1 MHKLWQQRSLQLL
14 SLIYL
19 SIFLSA
25 CSLNLSKPPANSEKT
40 NHNISLDGQWNFLV
54 ANEIKPNSQWQKI
67 NVPANW
73 YKEGYDIHGSAF
85 YKRHFFLAEK
95 NRNKR
100 ITLVFHG
107 VDYFTDV
114 WVNNKKIG
122 QHEGYFQR
130 FHFDISHAVKFNQKN
145 EIIVRVN
152 SPREKPEDFSLNKRL
167 IKGIFS
173 HHDTRPGGAWSD
185 RGQERNTGGIWDSVK
200 LHISEYTYT
209 AHLSAIPEKI
219 NDTTWQL
226 NTDLQLDGDYP
237 ITTTFH
243 WSLKP
248 KNHSAPSLTGISKSP
263 NFNISVKEPKLWW
276 PIGFGK
282 PNLYELNI
290 DIINQGKLLN
300 RISTTTAFRHI
311 ELDKNK
317 IWKINGKRILL
328 RGTNYIASQWLSE
341 MSRKKFAHDIDLMKQ
356 ANINTIR
363 VHAHITAPEFYQL
376 CDEQG
381 LMIWQDFPLQ
391 WGYQDS
397 PELHQQAT
405 LQLKDMLK
413 QLGHHP
419 SIIHWTLHNEPP
431 WDADW
436 MKWKYSN
443 YNPSQNKALNEKL
456 LSAAKNYEK
465 HRPISMYSATKEHPW
480 LGWYSGH
487 WLDYAKPTDQAFIA
501 EFGAQALPNK
511 AALHTILN
519 GNTDLP
525 EVSEKEQKQQWKSW
539 EKWQYHN
546 FQPRESFEIA
556 KIDAGKTADD
566 LIKNTQTY
574 QAQLTQLAAESY
586 RRQAYKPVSALFQFM
601 FVENWESMNWG
612 ILDYWRNK
620 KPAYYSLQQ
629 AFQPIL
635 PSIEWSAIEY
645 PIGSIN
651 VGLWLLNDTPKD
663 YHHVYYDIILKHD
676 DKLFNTIID
685 KQRYKTKL
693 TADMHEKLRDYQSPK
708 LSAGK
713 YLLSA
718 TLVNNKG
725 KVLGKNNYRFTVK

>member
-1 MHKLWQQRSLQLL
+1 MLL
-14 SLIYL
+14 CL
-19 SIFLSA
+19 SFILSA
-25 CSLNLSKPPANSEKT
+25 CSINLSKLNSSQAINSEHK
-40 NHNISLDGQWNFLV
+40 ISLDGRWHFLV
-54 ANEIKPNSQWQKI
+54 ENEIKNTSNSNNSWQTI

-73 YKEGYDIHGSAF
+73 YKEGYDIHGKAT
-85 YKRHFFLAEK
+85 YKRNFFLAGHHE
-95 NRNKR
+95 NKR
-100 ITLVFHG
+100 ITLIFHG
-107 VDYFTDV
+107 VDYFTEV
-114 WVNNKKIG
+114 WVNGKKIG
-122 QHEGYFQR
+122 KHEGYFQR
-130 FHFDISHAVKFNQKN
+130 FHFDITHAVNFNKSN
-145 EIIVRVN
+145 EIIVQVD

-185 RGQERNTGGIWDSVK
+185 RGQEKNTGGIWDSVE
-200 LHISEYTYT
+200 LHLSEKIY
-209 AHLSAIPEKI
+209 AIHLSAIPKKI
-219 NDTTWQL
+219 NETQWKI
-226 NTDLQLDGDYP
+226 NTKLELEGNYP
-237 ITTTFH
+237 ETTTFH

-248 KNHSAPSLTGISKSP
+248 KNHSSASLKGISTHT
-263 NFNISVKEPKLWW
+263 NFNISVKDPTLWW
-276 PIGFGK
+276 PVGFGK

-290 DIINQGKLLN
+290 DIINQGHLLD
-300 RISTTTAFRHI
+300 RIKTTTAFRHI
-311 ELDKNK
+311 ELSQEKV
-317 IWKINGKRILL
+317 WKINDKRILL

-341 MSRKKFAHDIDLMKQ
+341 MNRSKFAHDINLMKQ
-356 ANINTIR
+356 AHINTIR

-381 LMIWQDFPLQ
+381 LMVWQDFPLQ

-397 PELHQQAT
+397 LELHQQASS
-405 LQLKDMLK
+405 QLKDMLK

-436 MKWKYSN
+436 MKWKYPN
-443 YNPSQNKALNEKL
+443 YNPKQNKSLNKKL
-456 LSAAKNYEK
+456 LMIAKSHEK
-465 HRPISMYSATKEHPW
+465 HRPVSMYSATKEHPW

-511 AALHTILN
+511 TALHTILN

-556 KIDAGKTADD
+556 KIDTGKTADD
-566 LIKNTQTY
+566 LIENTQAY

-586 RRQAYKPVSALFQFM
+586 RRQAYQPVTALFQFM

-620 KPAYYSLQQ
+620 KRAYYSLQQ

-635 PSIEWSAIEY
+635 PSIEWAAIEY
-645 PIGSIN
+645 PAGS
-651 VGLWLLNDTPKD
+651 VKLGLWALNDTP
-663 YHHVYYDIILKHD
+663 HHYPQASYQLTLKHN
-676 DKLFNTIID
+676 DKLFNTVID
-685 KQRYKTKL
+685 QQQYTTQL
-693 TADMHEKLRDYQSPK
+693 TADLHKKIHDYQTPR
-708 LSAGK
+708 LSSGN
-713 YLLSA
+713 YLLS
-718 TLVNNKG
+718 TKLISNNG
-725 KVLGKNNYRFTVK
+725 KVLGKNNYHFTVK